1 MTPFFCGSEF
11 LHPQSHPV
19 LQGQRWSLLGPCS
32 LSAGGEDGEGPQ
44 MLEQSADWQCKSLC
58 IIGRIEPS
66 KYKMCIAFKAAS
78 LLQYYT
84 QGKLILPSSAVI
96 EVPWSTVTWCAFGV
110 FAAVYSEAINDTL
123 HSEGHRRYTTG
134 LGAYLQ
140 SYSCSFAWLTSSAT
154 SRYLNFNKPKQHYQ

>member
-1 MTPFFCGSEF
+1 MSESRCSTFSFGCQDFEPSSHCTKYFFLHTCKMSRTLNSRSLFCLLRFCDPLFCGSEF

-66 KYKMCIAFKAAS
+66 EYKMCIAFKPAS
-78 LLQYYT
+78 LLQYYR
-84 QGKLILPSSAVI
+84 
-96 EVPWSTVTWCAFGV
+96 E
-110 FAAVYSEAINDTL
+110 INPTFI
-123 HSEGHRRYTTG
+123 
-134 LGAYLQ
+134 
-140 SYSCSFAWLTSSAT
+140 SC
-154 SRYLNFNKPKQHYQ
+154 H